1 MNMPK
6 SLIKMPFNMTKYHRV
21 SESPWPFTAATGTAI
36 LAVGA
41 LEWFWTHALLGLVWG
56 LAAVLLTA
64 VMWWRDVIR
73 EATFQG
79 KHTKLVQRFIKT
91 GMLLFIASEVM
102 FFFSF
107 FWAFL
112 HFALSPTFEIGMT
125 WPPLGVTPPN
135 AWGLPFL
142 NSTLLISSGFT
153 LTWASRAVK
162 EGSKWSAAAG
172 LVATILLGFIF
183 MGVQAKEWWDAPFD
197 IRDSVYGSCF
207 YMMTGLHGLHVFAGL
222 IFIIVC
228 LGRLLR
234 NHFSTA
240 RHLGLLCAIW
250 YWHFVDVVWVFLWI
264 IVYVWG
270 GWTQGTFLD
279 YVKLGLNLS

>member
-1 MNMPK
+1 M
-6 SLIKMPFNMTKYHRV
+6 KMPFNMTKYHRV
-21 SESPWPFTAATGTAI
+21 QPSPWPFSVAASTAI
-36 LAVGA
+36 FLTGM
-41 LEWFWTHALLGLVWG
+41 LEWLWNYSLLGLIWG
-56 LAAVLLTA
+56 ASAMAFGCCL
-64 VMWWRDVIR
+64 WWRDVIR

-91 GMLLFIASEVM
+91 GMLLFIASEAM

-112 HFALSPTFEIGMT
+112 HFALSPSFEVGMT
-125 WPPLGVTPPN
+125 WPPQGIVPPN

-142 NSTLLISSGFT
+142 NSTLLINSGFT

-172 LVATILLGFIF
+172 MVMTIALGVIF
-183 MGVQAKEWWDAPFD
+183 MAVQMKEWWDAPFD

-207 YMMTGLHGLHVFAGL
+207 YMMTGLHGLHVLGGL
-222 IFIIVC
+222 IFLFVC
-228 LGRLLR
+228 LIRLLR

-250 YWHFVDVVWVFLWI
+250 YWHFVDVVWVLLWVM
-264 IVYVWG
+264 VYVWG
-270 GWTQGTFLD
+270 GWTEGSFLQ
-279 YVKLGLNLS
+279 YVSKGLHLS